1 MKKKVA
7 IMGATG
13 LVGQRFVSLLENH
26 PFFEVTSLYASKRSE
41 GKRYKDA
48 VYWILETDIPEYAKD
63 IVLKSFEDLPQ
74 VEESIVFS
82 ALPSDV
88 AYTLEVEL
96 AENGHFV
103 FSNASSHRYD
113 KFVPILIPEVNPDH
127 IEAVKFQGTKGF
139 IITNANCSTTGL
151 VIPLKALSRRFRIS
165 DLFVVTMQAISGAGI
180 HGLSALEIH
189 GNILPYIEKE
199 EEKIEIETKKIL
211 GTFENEF
218 KDSDIDIFARTNR
231 VPVREGHTEVVFLKV
246 EAYLREIIQAFRDFK
261 GLPQELKLPT
271 APEKPI
277 IVFEDTLRP
286 QPTLDLNNGK
296 GMSVSV
302 GRIRLKG
309 DVLTFTILS
318 HNTIRGAAGG
328 SILNAEFAFAKGLI

>member
-1 MKKKVA
+1 MKKQVA

-13 LVGQRFVSLLENH
+13 MVGQRFVSLLENH
-26 PFFEVTSLYASKRSE
+26 PFFEVTSLYGSKRSA
-41 GKRYKDA
+41 GKKYKDA
-48 VYWILETDIPEYAKD
+48 VQWVLEKDIPEYAKS
-63 IVLKSFEDLPQ
+63 IVLKSFEDSPTVQ
-74 VEESIVFS
+74 ENIVFS

-88 AYTLEVEL
+88 ANTLETEL
-96 AENGHFV
+96 AKSGHFV
-103 FSNASSHRYD
+103 FSNTSSHRYD
-113 KFVPILIPEVNPDH
+113 EFVPILIPEVNPDH

-139 IITNANCSTTGL
+139 IVTNANCSTTGL
-151 VIPLKALSRRFRIS
+151 VIPLKALLDRFKIS

-189 GNILPYIEKE
+189 GNVLPYIEKE

-211 GTFENEF
+211 GKFVQKFTDF
-218 KDSDIDIFARTNR
+218 DINIFARTNR

-246 EAYLREIIQAFRDFK
+246 EAYLPEIISALRDFR

-271 APEKPI
+271 APLKPI
-277 IVFEDTLRP
+277 IIFEDPLRP
-286 QPTLDLNNGK
+286 QPVLDVNNGN

-309 DVLTFTILS
+309 GILTFTVLS

-328 SILNAEFAFAKGLI
+328 SILNAELAYVKGLI